1 MNLIKTSTENVM
13 IPHIDGRLLLLV
25 LALTMPALVQAD
37 GPYEISWHTID
48 SGGSTS
54 SGGRYTLTGTI
65 GQPDAGWSI
74 GGKYELLGGFLA
86 GGPLCVVGFDDFARF
101 AENWLETGVG
111 LAGDLDADNDVD
123 LDDLSR
129 FIDEW
134 LSYCPAG
141 WQLKQ

>member
-1 MNLIKTSTENVM
+1 MRQNSISIRIMVWMSCLLMFVM
-13 IPHIDGRLLLLV
+13 PV
-25 LALTMPALVQAD
+25 PAKGA
-37 GPYEISWHTID
+37 GPYEISWYTID
-48 SGGSTS
+48 SGGGTST
-54 SGGRYTLTGTI
+54 GGQYTLTGTI

-74 GGKYELLGGFLA
+74 GGIYELLGGFRP

-101 AENWLETGVG
+101 ADGWLETGSD

-129 FIDEW
+129 FVDEW

-141 WQLKQ
+141 WQLKK